1 VEVIALS
8 DGRLLSKDWDGRCLL
23 WSPFEEGQRGGSGKE
38 SVSAEEY
45 NRLREGAL
53 SSNAGAVVGQVAPG
67 YSVVQNCVQ
76 GELCGRVFVDEAVQW
91 VVKSGDVI
99 AVFEGNGRDHWF
111 KEVSG

>member
-1 VEVIALS
+1 MFCF
-8 DGRLLSKDWDGRCLL
+8 G
-23 WSPFEEGQRGGSGKE
+23 GGSRKE

-76 GELCGRVFVDEAVQW
+76 SELCGRVFVDEAVRW
-91 VVKSGDVI
+91 VVKRGDVI

-111 KEVSG
+111 REVSG